1 MTGVAEV
8 VEMSR
13 LRVAPLDM
21 TCCRTVV
28 ALPNES
34 RSLRQV
40 RPVSPKNR
48 DQIRTLQ
55 EKVKQALSDAG
66 LLLENGSVEAA
77 ISRGYYAVFQ
87 AARAALEPLA
97 PTAPMVLS
105 TRRAD
110 AAIEV
115 STDFG
120 FTGTT
125 LVAADRITIGDRVL
139 AGGNVSTV
147 DFDVYLLAPEVRA
160 EAVNAGAFVTQDVPP
175 RTVAAG
181 TPAQVVRE
189 V

>member
-1 MTGVAEV
+1 MASLEAERYNLP
-8 VEMSR
+8 MR
-13 LRVAPLDM
+13 AP
-21 TCCRTVV
+21 TH
-28 ALPNES
+28 N
-34 RSLRQV
+34 
-40 RPVSPKNR
+40 RPTT
-48 DQIRTLQ
+48 QIRTLQ